1 MDLASVVAALASVGV
16 RVSGST
22 PNNNVQGDSS
32 RACPTGLAGPEPSGT
47 NIDPG
52 QHFHGSRG
60 YLNVV
65 PLVSQPQLAPQYGP
79 VDSAAPGE
87 VTITLPWCCAS
98 EALKGM
104 PCASPSCPRRAQIS
118 SCGDPNHPNPSR
130 NWPSSS
136 WNLPAYADGHAPPE
150 LTDLAGTNT
159 PYQCPHFETI
169 DADIDD
175 IEMGGPGEVPTYNR
189 PASWAQWDNH
199 LSSEV
204 TRNLQSLEALC
215 LLATSKLIGQERIA
229 SDFLFEYFFLL
240 QEEINT
246 RMWWR
251 SQEDDY
257 FAIFLQIWEAS
268 PFPKEKTKA
277 PVAGPS
283 APHPPVSIRDDLAAA
298 VEEGI
303 LEAARQAS
311 LEGRAEGSLQVDSWL
326 RTTEISG
333 PTACS
338 GPSGHGMYCPADCS
352 CRSQRDTELQLLK
365 DKMQLIIQ
373 TLGIKDLF
381 KTHMRSEGA
390 SSVEQATEPSEESTE
405 IFSIA
410 PLVDSK
416 TTDAR
421 ISRTKLKERVTISRS
436 QSRTA
441 KARTEAQNAKRT
453 ASRTAPPAADS
464 NALAQLLLAQTL
476 AGAGVANDAAKVSA
490 ITAGVGLDSLLNPT
504 SLRLRQVAKQP
515 KYNGNPRRWPQFQRD
530 FKLWVKTQKLQD
542 DQFLMAL
549 LDCLE
554 GAPAITWLRTWSD
567 REDSSSP
574 LSFDEVWG
582 QLEVRGSRLPEDH
595 YHKML
600 KNFPSFS
607 RLILHEVPDKR
618 QRFWNLVEES
628 ERSGEKFSS
637 AELKNLIFDKIPS
650 ETAATLRNKQSE
662 EKVKTWW
669 AEVEGFDASA
679 NRFSVRESLQKCS
692 PTSFTKVKFTEN
704 TWKIKFNEH
713 EDRDLFV
720 QVLNRGVSFHGHR
733 LKARK
738 WVFSFT
744 PQELWEEVERLA
756 DAANQNFHEGLG
768 GNKNTQQNTQNG
780 AQKGNKKV
788 NDTRNVQDHC
798 SICLLLGS
806 TNRAKTHST
815 GNHRWSPY
823 DHKVIGENISN
834 PQNSDRNDRQ
844 VHGGKGGKGN
854 SPPSGGNKNTGGP
867 GGSQGTGNWTPS
879 GSGGQPNGQK
889 SPNGNAG
896 GGNRNPGQTPQSG
909 TNKGNAPGS
918 QGKGKGNPS
927 GTPSSGK
934 GRGRGDGGGPSSGGR
949 GRGRGKGNHR
959 VDQVSGADQV
969 SDADRDY
976 VENGLNPADDPFQ
989 EEWVDESGYVRNVNA
1004 NTGGQNA

>member
-16 RVSGST
+16 RVSGSA
-22 PNNNVQGDSS
+22 PNSSVQVDTS
-32 RACPTGLAGPEPSGT
+32 RACPPGLAGPEPSGT
-47 NIDPG
+47 THDLG

-60 YLNVV
+60 YLNVA
-65 PLVSQPQLAPQYGP
+65 SQPFSPQPAPQYSP
-79 VDSAAPGE
+79 VDPAASGE
-87 VTITLPWCCAS
+87 VTITLPWCCAN
-98 EALKGM
+98 EALRGM
-104 PCASPSCPRRAQIS
+104 PCASPSCPRRAHIS
-118 SCGDPNHPNPSR
+118 SCGNPDYHYDPSR

-136 WNLPAYADGHAPPE
+136 WNLPAYDDGNAPLE
-150 LTDLAGTNT
+150 LTDLAGTNL
-159 PYQCPHFETI
+159 PYGGPTFETI
-169 DADIDD
+169 DADLND
-175 IEMGGPGEVPTYNR
+175 IEMGGPGEVPSHNR
-189 PASWAQWDNH
+189 PASWAHWGDH
-199 LSSEV
+199 LSPEV
-204 TRNLQSLEALC
+204 TRNLEALEALC
-215 LLATSKLIGQERIA
+215 LLATSKLIEQERIA
-229 SDFLFEYFFLL
+229 SDFLTEYFFLL
-240 QEEINT
+240 QDEINT

-251 SQEDDY
+251 SQEDDS

-268 PFPKEKTKA
+268 PFPKEKGCA
-277 PVAGPS
+277 PVPGPS
-283 APHPPVSIRDDLAAA
+283 APRPPVSIRDDLAAA

-311 LEGRAEGSLQVDSWL
+311 LEIRAEGAPQVDSWL

-352 CRSQRDTELQLLK
+352 CRFQRDAELQLLK
-365 DKMQLIIQ
+365 DQMHLIIQ

-390 SSVEQATEPSEESTE
+390 SSVEQATEPSEEATE

-410 PLVDSK
+410 PSVDSR

-421 ISRTKLKERVTISRS
+421 ISRIKLKERVKISRS
-436 QSRTA
+436 ESRTA

-453 ASRTAPPAADS
+453 ASCTAPPAADS
-464 NALAQLLLAQTL
+464 NTLAQLLLAQTL

-515 KYNGNPRRWPQFQRD
+515 KYNGNPRRWPQFQRE

-554 GAPAITWLRTWSD
+554 GAPANTWLRTWSD
-567 REDSSSP
+567 REDTSSP
-574 LSFDEVWG
+574 LTFDEVWE

-595 YHKML
+595 YHQML

-607 RLILHEVPDKR
+607 RLILHEVQDKK
-618 QRFWNLVEES
+618 QRFWNLVEEA
-628 ERSGEKFSS
+628 EHSGETFSS
-637 AELKNLIFDKIPS
+637 AELKSLIFDKIPS

-669 AEVEGFDASA
+669 AEVQGFDASA
-679 NRFSVRESLQKCS
+679 NKFSVREALQKCT
-692 PTSFTKVKFTEN
+692 PTSFSKVKFTEN
-704 TWKIKFNEH
+704 TWKIKFHEH

-733 LKARK
+733 LKAK
-738 WVFSFT
+738 NWVFSYT
-744 PQELWEEVERLA
+744 PKELWEEVERLA

-768 GNKNTQQNTQNG
+768 GNKNTQQDTQNG

-788 NDTRNVQDHC
+788 NDTRNVQQHC

-815 GNHRWSPY
+815 DNH
-823 DHKVIGENISN
+823 
-834 PQNSDRNDRQ
+834 
-844 VHGGKGGKGN
+844 
-854 SPPSGGNKNTGGP
+854 
-867 GGSQGTGNWTPS
+867 
-879 GSGGQPNGQK
+879 
-889 SPNGNAG
+889 
-896 GGNRNPGQTPQSG
+896 
-909 TNKGNAPGS
+909 
-918 QGKGKGNPS
+918 
-927 GTPSSGK
+927 
-934 GRGRGDGGGPSSGGR
+934 
-949 GRGRGKGNHR
+949 
-959 VDQVSGADQV
+959 
-969 SDADRDY
+969 
-976 VENGLNPADDPFQ
+976 
-989 EEWVDESGYVRNVNA
+989 
-1004 NTGGQNA
+1004 